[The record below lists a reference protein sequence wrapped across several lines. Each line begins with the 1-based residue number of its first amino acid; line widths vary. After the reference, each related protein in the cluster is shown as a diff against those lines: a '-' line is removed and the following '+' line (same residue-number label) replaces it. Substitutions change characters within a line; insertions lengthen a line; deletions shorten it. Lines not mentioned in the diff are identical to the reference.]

1 MGRKD
6 KQRSEPQ
13 AQPQANGRIDEV
25 DQSKGI
31 FRLDGPHPKD
41 AELRAPGSLGGGPY
55 EESGRGGPAGSLEPR
70 ESGAT
75 AASAPAPPEEAP
87 PESGTIATDETRPVG
102 ALPQH
107 EEPKEPGAPNAAER
121 KAAGQR

>member
-1 MGRKD
+1 MGQKA
-6 KQRSEPQ
+6 KQRSEAQ
-13 AQPQANGRIDEV
+13 AQAPENRRFDEV

-55 EESGRGGPAGSLEPR
+55 EESGRGGPAGSLELRETGAEATAAGAAAPPEEETLP

-75 AASAPAPPEEAP
+75 EQVQP
-87 PESGTIATDETRPVG
+87 RG

-107 EEPKEPGAPNAAER
+107 EEPGEKDR

>member
-1 MGRKD
+1 MGQED
-6 KQRSEPQ
+6 KQRSEPREQ
-13 AQPQANGRIDEV
+13 GNGRIDEV

-41 AELRAPGSLGGGPY
+41 AELRAPGSLGGGSY
-55 EESGRGGPAGSLEPR
+55 EESGRGGPAGSIEPR
-70 ESGAT
+70 EPGAATAGAAAQPEEEPPPESGAT
-75 AASAPAPPEEAP
+75 DEA
-87 PESGTIATDETRPVG
+87 RPVG

-107 EEPKEPGAPNAAER
+107 EEPSPKER

>member
-1 MGRKD
+1 MGRD
-6 KQRSEPQ
+6 DEERPEPQ
-13 AQPQANGRIDEV
+13 AQGKGRIDEV

-41 AELRAPGSLGGGPY
+41 AELRAPGTLGGGPY

-70 ESGAT
+70 DPSLASSGA
-75 AASAPAPPEEAP
+75 AATPEEP
-87 PESGTIATDETRPVG
+87 PAQGSDAADEARPVAG

-107 EEPKEPGAPNAAER
+107 EERSAEER
-121 KAAGQR
+121 GAAGQG

>member
-1 MGRKD
+1 MGQKA
-6 KQRSEPQ
+6 KQRSEVQ
-13 AQPQANGRIDEV
+13 AQENGRIDEV

-55 EESGRGGPAGSLEPR
+55 DESGRGGPAGSLELRETSAEATGAGAASPSEEEPPP

-75 AASAPAPPEEAP
+75 EQAQPK
-87 PESGTIATDETRPVG
+87 G

-107 EEPKEPGAPNAAER
+107 EEPSAKDL
-121 KAAGQR
+121 KAAGQG